1 MTPHPPPREEDAAAL
16 AFEALREEVA
26 RLRDDLASAG
36 GVDYAPTL
44 GAIARSLAVIEA
56 HPALQLTPQV
66 IAGQLRQ
73 AADLS
78 AQNTRRETSV
88 VLQRLDAA
96 AIALERLGA
105 GQRSARSQQRWLF
118 AALAC
123 GVLVGAGAWVAISGP
138 VARILPGT
146 WQVPEQ
152 MAAATLNLDRWQA
165 GSRLM
170 TGADPS
176 AWREIVEATRLV
188 RANRDAL
195 EGCRR
200 SAKAG
205 RSHRCVVMLPAR

>member
-1 MTPHPPPREEDAAAL
+1 MTPDPPPGDEDAAAL

-36 GVDYAPTL
+36 GIDYAPTL
-44 GAIARSLAVIEA
+44 GAIARSLADIEA

-78 AQNTRRETSV
+78 AQDVRRETSL

-96 AIALERLGA
+96 ATVVERLLA
-105 GQRSARSQQRWLF
+105 GRRSVRSQQRWLF

-123 GVLVGAGAWVAISGP
+123 GVLAGAGAWVAISGP
-138 VARILPGT
+138 AARILPRA
-146 WQVPEQ
+146 WQVPER
-152 MAAATLNLDRWQA
+152 MAAANLGLDRWQA

-170 TGADPS
+170 AGADPS
-176 AWREIVEATRLV
+176 AWREIVEATWLV

-195 EGCRR
+195 EVCRK
-200 SAKAG
+200 SAKPG